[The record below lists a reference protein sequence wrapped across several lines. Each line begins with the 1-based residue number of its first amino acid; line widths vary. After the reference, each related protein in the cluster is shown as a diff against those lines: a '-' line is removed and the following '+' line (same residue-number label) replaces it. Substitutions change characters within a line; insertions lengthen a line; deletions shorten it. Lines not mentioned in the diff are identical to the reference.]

1 VPLDQFAIEK
11 LSPER
16 QQIHRQV
23 TSLGCQFGSVAS
35 ESIPALIPEL
45 LPVFKDWFRGK
56 HTTQRDLQTP
66 AFHVADLGRFSVGVV
81 RSGGRI
87 LAFAS
92 LVGSAGKAEVSIELV
107 RFIANAPTGILD
119 FVLVEAMVWANGQGY
134 RTVNP
139 GLAPL
144 RGLDRRNT
152 PSRWNRFG
160 ADLYR
165 HGEHYSDFN
174 ELRRAK
180 ARFAPRWDPRFASSR
195 PGLSLARALPD
206 LAKLVAGSSQAKAA
220 RKAA

>member
-1 VPLDQFAIEK
+1 MPLDQFAIEK

-92 LVGSAGKAEVSIELV
+92 LVESAGKAEVSIELV

-144 RGLDRRNT
+144 RGLDRRT
-152 PSRWNRFG
+152 H
-160 ADLYR
+160 R
-165 HGEHYSDFN
+165 HGGTGSERICTATANTTLISTN
-174 ELRRAK
+174 CAER
-180 ARFAPRWDPRFASSR
+180 R
-195 PGLSLARALPD
+195 PGLLRAGTRALP
-206 LAKLVAGSSQAKAA
+206 AHGPGSL
-220 RKAA
+220 